1 MKSIELL
8 SIGIRLLG
16 IYAILMALQTAVIQY
31 QSIQQ
36 FVIAS
41 NGGAPI
47 YVYVGILEVLLIL
60 FVSYVMIKFPTSLA
74 KWLLPKSP
82 EGEVL
87 LDGSAKDIQTTLF
100 CVLGVYILSWAIP
113 DFFNNALWIWYAAT
127 SQDLSFGSI
136 PQFIIQ
142 QIITVVELAVGV
154 YLCIRSNGVSNLI
167 YRLRTAGAK

>member
-16 IYAILMALQTAVIQY
+16 IYVVFMALQTVVIQY

-36 FVIAS
+36 FAIAS
-41 NGGAPI
+41 NGGAPV
-47 YVYVGILEVLLIL
+47 YAYVGLIEVLLMVL
-60 FVSYVMIKFPTSLA
+60 ASFVMIKFPTSLA
-74 KWLLPKSP
+74 KWLLPKSSD
-82 EGEVL
+82 GEIL

-113 DFFNNALWIWYAAT
+113 DFFNNGLWLWYTAV
-127 SQDLSFGSI
+127 SQDMDFGSI

-142 QIITVVELAVGV
+142 QIITVIELGVGV
-154 YLCIRSNGVSNLI
+154 YLCIRSKGISNLI